1 MIQLRLTRKLIE
13 YLNIDPQLFDAPR
26 PARAALG
33 NWLASTATFEGAAGI
48 IFLSESTL
56 YSFWM
61 PEDGS
66 PLEQLFLVGLA
77 GVLGME
83 GFSELEILRLLGEAL
98 PIDLCRSEDRQLRG
112 HLTVVNEHYRFHLH
126 EAAGLEGLD
135 LAGAIARVNRIPLKR
150 LEWTTPADVLREVLK
165 LTCQ

>member
-1 MIQLRLTRKLIE
+1 MMQLRLTRRLVE
-13 YLNIDPQLFDAPR
+13 HLNIDTRIFDVPR

-33 NWLASTATFEGAAGI
+33 NWLASVANYEGASGL

-66 PLEQLFLVGLA
+66 PLEQVFLVGLA

-83 GFSELEILRLLGEAL
+83 GFSELEILRLLGDAL
-98 PIDLCRSEDRQLRG
+98 PLDLCLSDDRHFRG
-112 HLTVVNEHYRFHLH
+112 HLTVVNERYRFHLR
-126 EAAGLEGLD
+126 AAGGLEGLD
-135 LAGAIARVNRIPLKR
+135 LAGVINRVNRIPLKR
-150 LEWTTPADVLREVLK
+150 LEWSTPADVLREVLK